1 MGTSP
6 GGDGVCFLHQSAGIS
21 PSETNA
27 EKKWDT
33 DPDFKTGGTA
43 ILLFRYRKH
52 RFFAI
57 GILAAF
63 FVPDGYVTLCLVGG
77 NIRQSSVFH
86 AASDKISG
94 RGADRVWRAKA

>member
-43 ILLFRYRKH
+43 IFVVSLPEAS
-52 RFFAI
+52 FFCDWYS
-57 GILAAF
+57 GSV

>member
-33 DPDFKTGGTA
+33 DPDFKTVDCHFVVSLPEASIFLRLVSGM
-43 ILLFRYRKH
+43 
-52 RFFAI
+52 RF
-57 GILAAF
+57 
-63 FVPDGYVTLCLVGG
+63 C
-77 NIRQSSVFH
+77 S
-86 AASDKISG
+86 
-94 RGADRVWRAKA
+94 